1 MLRDML
7 TAFRTLTILPL
18 PGKDTTDFSRT
29 LFFFPLVGGF
39 LGFLTFALLAGAERV
54 GFAHPQVLSALSVA
68 LITWLTGCLHVDGV
82 GDVADA
88 FGAGKGKERILEI
101 LKDPRMG
108 SFGVTAIV
116 LDLLIKVWCWQFFL
130 ARGEVGVIVWSLVF
144 ARSMQG
150 LFIAFVPNARTG
162 SIAGAFGVKS
172 AFGKAMVVLSFLI
185 AGSINAIEASIST
198 ALLYA
203 ASSLVVSA
211 LFGLYCVK
219 KIGGITG
226 DCVGTANELVEISV
240 LLSAITS
247 SGVLT

>member
-1 MLRDML
+1 MLRDLL
-7 TAFRTLTILPL
+7 TAFRTLTILPV
-18 PGKDTTDFSRT
+18 PGKDTKDFSRT

-39 LGFLTFALLAGAERV
+39 LGFVATVLFAGAERL
-54 GFAHPQVLSALSVA
+54 GFAYPQVLAALSVA
-68 LITWLTGCLHVDGV
+68 LITWLTGCLHVDGI

-88 FGAGKGKERILEI
+88 FGAGKGKDRILEI

-116 LDLLIKVWCWQFFL
+116 LDLLIKVWCWQFFF
-130 ARGEVGVIVWSLVF
+130 ARGEVGVVVWSLVF

-162 SIAGAFGVKS
+162 SIAGAFGVQS
-172 AFGKAMVVLSFLI
+172 AFGRAMVVLSFLI
-185 AGSINAIEASIST
+185 VGSVTAFEASVSR

-211 LFGLYCVK
+211 VFALYCVK

-226 DCVGTANELVEISV
+226 DCVGTANELAELSV
-240 LLSAITS
+240 LLSGMMVI
-247 SGVLT
+247 

>member
-1 MLRDML
+1 MMRDML

-18 PGKDTTDFSRT
+18 PGKDTNDFSRT

-39 LGFLTFALLAGAERV
+39 LGFVAIALFAGAERL
-54 GFAHPQVLSALSVA
+54 GFGHPQVLAALSVA
-68 LITWLTGCLHVDGV
+68 LITWLTGCLHLDGL

-116 LDLLIKVWCWQFFL
+116 LDLLIKVWCWQFFF
-130 ARGEVGVIVWSLVF
+130 ARGEVGVVVWSLVF

-150 LFIAFVPNARTG
+150 LLIAFVPNARIG
-162 SIAGAFGVKS
+162 SIAGAFGIQS
-172 AFGKAMVVLSFLI
+172 AFGKSMVVLSFLI
-185 AGSINAIEASIST
+185 VGSITAFEASLST
-198 ALLYA
+198 ALVYA

-226 DCVGTANELVEISV
+226 DCVGTANELAEISV
-240 LLSAITS
+240 LLSGMRVI
-247 SGVLT
+247 